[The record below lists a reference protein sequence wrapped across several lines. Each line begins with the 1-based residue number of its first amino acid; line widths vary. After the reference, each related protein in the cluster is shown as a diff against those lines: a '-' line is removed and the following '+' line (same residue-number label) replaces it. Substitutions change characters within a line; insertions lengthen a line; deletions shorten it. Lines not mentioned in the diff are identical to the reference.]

1 VLRACAH
8 ELEQSVS
15 KPLET
20 TMQVRFKAARI
31 ACASAIATSL
41 AFALAANVA
50 HAAAPTAYVTTENAG
65 VGVIDLDS
73 LSLSKTWD
81 VGKDGPRGL
90 SLNKD
95 GTRLYVANKAT
106 SDLSEIDTSTGKVT
120 RRAKIG
126 KNPEF
131 VRVFGGYAY
140 VTYEPGESGGP
151 PKPGQPEK
159 DDDDANSP
167 PAEIAIVDL
176 KTMKITHTV
185 KSGHET
191 EGVEFSPDGKLI
203 LVTNEGDD
211 TVSVY
216 RVGTGKP
223 VRTVNLDKGSRP
235 RGIKVSPDGKQ
246 YVVTLENANKFVVL
260 DGKSLKTVKT
270 VDTKTGPY
278 GVSFDPSGKRLLIA
292 ASRDKTCSTA
302 RPTSIGRMCRSVSVA
317 GTSASRPTARSCCW
331 PADVRTRCTCSTDRT
346 TRKSSRSAICRWR
359 GASSLIR
366 RARGRS
372 SGVERQGGVAE
383 CEMAALRGHFHLC
396 AVALRILQRRSR
408 RMRARDRTHPR
419 SEEDRLRCQAAL
431 WEGINARGIPW
442 KSYRD

>member
-1 VLRACAH
+1 
-8 ELEQSVS
+8 
-15 KPLET
+15 
-20 TMQVRFKAARI
+20 MQVRFKAARI
-31 ACASAIATSL
+31 ACASVIAPSL
-41 AFALAANVA
+41 ALAAACAANVA

-65 VGVIDLDS
+65 VAVIDLDN
-73 LSLSKTWD
+73 LSLAKTWD

-106 SDLSEIDTSTGKVT
+106 ADLSEFDTSTGKVV

-151 PKPGQPEK
+151 PKPGEPEK
-159 DDDDANSP
+159 DDDANSP

-176 KTMKITHTV
+176 KTMKVTHSV

-223 VRTVNLDKGSRP
+223 VRTVKLSKGSRP
-235 RGIKVSPDGKQ
+235 RGIKVSPSGKQ

-260 DGKSLKTVKT
+260 DGTSLKPVKT

-278 GVSFDPSGKRLLIA
+278 GVSFDPSGKRLLVA
-292 ASRDKTCSTA
+292 ASRDKTLQVFDGSTYEHMQDVPVGQ
-302 RPTSIGRMCRSVSVA
+302 R
-317 GTSASRPTARSCCW
+317 CW
-331 PADVRTRCTCSTDRT
+331 HFSFTPDGSKLLLAC
-346 TRKSSRSAICRWR
+346 
-359 GASSLIR
+359 
-366 RARGRS
+366 GRS
-372 SGVERQGGVAE
+372 N
-383 CEMAALRGHFHLC
+383 
-396 AVALRILQRRSR
+396 AVYVLDGSDYKEVKQIGDLPLA
-408 RMRARDRTHPR
+408 
-419 SEEDRLRCQAAL
+419 
-431 WEGINARGIPW
+431 WGIVTYPPSAGSIVGR
-442 KSYRD
+442 

>member
-1 VLRACAH
+1 
-8 ELEQSVS
+8 
-15 KPLET
+15 
-20 TMQVRFKAARI
+20 MQVRFKAARI
-31 ACASAIATSL
+31 ACASVFAPSL
-41 AFALAANVA
+41 ALAASFA
-50 HAAAPTAYVTTENAG
+50 HAAAPTAYVTTESAG
-65 VGVIDLDS
+65 VGVIDLDN
-73 LSLSKTWD
+73 LSLAKTWD

-95 GTRLYVANKAT
+95 GTRLYVANKT
-106 SDLSEIDTSTGKVT
+106 TGDLSEIDTSSGKVV
-120 RRAKIG
+120 RRVKIG

-167 PAEIAIVDL
+167 PAEIAIIEL
-176 KTMKITHTV
+176 KTMKVTHSV

-223 VRTVNLDKGSRP
+223 VRTVKLDKGSRP
-235 RGIKVSPDGKQ
+235 RGIKASPDGKQ

-260 DGKSLKTVKT
+260 DGMSLKTMKT

-292 ASRDKTCSTA
+292 ASRDKTLQVFDGATYEHMQDVPVGQ
-302 RPTSIGRMCRSVSVA
+302 R
-317 GTSASRPTARSCCW
+317 CW
-331 PADVRTRCTCSTDRT
+331 HFSFTPDGSKLLLAC
-346 TRKSSRSAICRWR
+346 
-359 GASSLIR
+359 
-366 RARGRS
+366 GRS
-372 SGVERQGGVAE
+372 N
-383 CEMAALRGHFHLC
+383 
-396 AVALRILQRRSR
+396 AVYVLDGADYKEIKQIGDLPL
-408 RMRARDRTHPR
+408 A
-419 SEEDRLRCQAAL
+419 
-431 WEGINARGIPW
+431 WGIVTYPASAGSIVGR
-442 KSYRD
+442 